1 MGWCSVNEKRYTLM
15 TIVLLLAL
23 GALCILTIIAFLNGL
38 FWPVQVACIVALVA
52 LFVAFM
58 RQGISPDQLRARQS
72 NRTLRL
78 AGQTLTHMR
87 HGLNRESAQNVCRL
101 LLPATDAVAVAIT
114 DTERVLGY
122 AGMERENHQVGSAIK
137 TAATRQLLKDGE
149 MRVLITPEEIGF
161 PDDSNSLRAGIIAPL
176 VLRNETIGS
185 LKLYYRTPEKIDRT
199 QRAMAEGL
207 AQLLSTQLSLAEL
220 EKQSQLASEMKLKA
234 LQAQINPHFL
244 FNTINTIASLIRTD
258 PAQARILLREFAN
271 FYRRTLEGSE
281 DSITLEQ
288 EMAQTLRYLGFEI
301 ARFGIDR
308 IKLTSSIEK
317 GLESIEVPAFI
328 VQPLVE
334 NAVGHAMREEEPL
347 HIDITVSRQVNNV
360 IIAVQDDGIGM
371 SDDQVQHVLRAHL
384 TRHDEVS
391 RPRSGVGIAIW
402 NVRERLTSY
411 FGGDSDLII
420 ESRPGVGTIISL
432 VLDNAAMDLSGD
444 SRV

>member
-1 MGWCSVNEKRYTLM
+1 M
-15 TIVLLLAL
+15 TIVLLVGL
-23 GALCILTIIAFLNGL
+23 GVMSILTVVTFLCDL
-38 FWPVQVACIVALVA
+38 FWPVQIVCIAALA
-52 LFVAFM
+52 GLFVAFM
-58 RQGISPDQLRARQS
+58 RQNISPDQLRARQS

-87 HGLNRESAQNVCRL
+87 HGLNRESAQSVCKL

-122 AGMERENHQVGSAIK
+122 AGIEKESHQIGSAIQ
-137 TAATRQLLKDGE
+137 TAATRQLLEDGE
-149 MRVLITPEEIGF
+149 MRVLVTPEEVGF
-161 PDDSNSLRAGIIAPL
+161 PGANLSLRAGIIAPL
-176 VLRNETIGS
+176 VLRDETIGS
-185 LKLYYRTPEKIDRT
+185 LKLYYRTPERIDRN

-271 FYRRTLEGSE
+271 FYRRTLESSE
-281 DSITLEQ
+281 DSITIEQ

-301 ARFGIDR
+301 ARFGSER
-308 IKLTSSIEK
+308 IKLSVTIEQ
-317 GLESIEVPAFI
+317 GLEHLEVPAFI

-347 HIDITVSRQVNNV
+347 HIDITVSRRNDDV
-360 IIAVQDDGIGM
+360 IVVVQDDGVGM
-371 SDDQVQHVLRAHL
+371 NQTQASLVMQVS
-384 TRHDEVS
+384 TTS
-391 RPRSGVGIAIW
+391 RDRPERSGKGTGIAVR

-411 FGGDSDLII
+411 FGGDSDMII
-420 ESRPGVGTIISL
+420 ESQPGVGTIIYL
-432 VLDNAAMDLSGD
+432 VLGNAATDPSLAE
-444 SRV
+444 